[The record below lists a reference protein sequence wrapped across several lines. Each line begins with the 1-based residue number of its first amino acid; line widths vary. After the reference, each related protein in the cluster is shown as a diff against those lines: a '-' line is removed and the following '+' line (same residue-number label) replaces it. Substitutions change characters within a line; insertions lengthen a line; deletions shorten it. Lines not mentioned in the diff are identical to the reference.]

1 MAYNHQKEEL
11 KWRKKKEIEEAIL
24 RKHGISDEKINELYK
39 YDRKD
44 FNRERRYKEKEYI
57 MQDNYFIQQPIYDK
71 MIIVSVEDLLNLIDD
86 NTLFLKLKCLIQFYL
101 KFFIKIFR
109 I

>member
-1 MAYNHQKEEL
+1 
-11 KWRKKKEIEEAIL
+11 
-24 RKHGISDEKINELYK
+24 
-39 YDRKD
+39 
-44 FNRERRYKEKEYI
+44 

>member
-24 RKHGISDEKINELYK
+24 RKHGISDEKINELYE